1 MEIREL
7 LFHDARLT
15 LDKLEQSGNKDEL
28 KRYARLMHTL
38 INAIEKFNSN
48 EL

>member
-15 LDKLEQSGNKDEL
+15 LDKLEQSANKDEL
-28 KRYARLMHTL
+28 KTICAC
-38 INAIEKFNSN
+38 NA
-48 EL
+48 

>member
-7 LFHDARLT
+7 LFYDARLT
-15 LDKLEQSGNKDEL
+15 LDSLDHCQNKDEL
-28 KRYARLMHTL
+28 KQYARLMHTL
-38 INAIEKFNSN
+38 INAIEKFNSK

>member
-38 INAIEKFNSN
+38 INAIEKFNSKK
-48 EL
+48 L

>member
-15 LDKLEQSGNKDEL
+15 LDKLEQSANKDEL
-28 KRYARLMHTL
+28 KRYAHVMHNL
-38 INAIEKFNSN
+38 INAIEKFNSK